1 MRNQVDIDA
10 EFSRAIIQAIG
21 ERLQASIPDDEL
33 PANLRLQLDRL
44 KQLDNRSSPP
54 IAAGTNLIAPDAE
67 QLLIQETT
75 TACNELRNTG
85 SARYWRTLRR
95 LFL

>member
-33 PANLRLQLDRL
+33 LPILDF
-44 KQLDNRSSPP
+44 SS
-54 IAAGTNLIAPDAE
+54 IG
-67 QLLIQETT
+67 
-75 TACNELRNTG
+75 
-85 SARYWRTLRR
+85 
-95 LFL
+95 